1 MPIRPFLAGD
11 RTGCEVW
18 VKHESHTPTCA
29 FKVRCGIVYMD
40 NLKCSRAK
48 VTGVISA
55 TLGNHGA
62 T

>member
-1 MPIRPFLAGD
+1 
-11 RTGCEVW
+11 VW
-18 VKHESHTPTCA
+18 VKHESHTPTYA
-29 FKVRCGIVYMD
+29 FKVRGGIVYMD

>member
-11 RTGCEVW
+11 RTGCKVW
-18 VKHESHTPTCA
+18 VKHESHTPTYA
-29 FKVRCGIVYMD
+29 FKVRGGIVYMD

>member
-1 MPIRPFLAGD
+1 
-11 RTGCEVW
+11 

-29 FKVRCGIVYMD
+29 FKVPGGIVYMD

-55 TLGNHGA
+55 TLGIMVRPDVTHVRLRL
-62 T
+62 